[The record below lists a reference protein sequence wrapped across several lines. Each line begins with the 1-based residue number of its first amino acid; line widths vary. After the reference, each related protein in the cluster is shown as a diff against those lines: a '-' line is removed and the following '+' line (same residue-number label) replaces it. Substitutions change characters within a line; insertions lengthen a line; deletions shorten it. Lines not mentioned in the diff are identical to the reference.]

1 VVKNHFRLLLFLSFL
16 FLIPIST
23 VLSAEDPPWMLLEKG
38 KGEFENR
45 NITESLDY
53 LLQAVELDP
62 DYPEAEFWLGII
74 YEAQGQ
80 AVLAEE
86 QYRRAIDLS
95 IYLRVPQDRINYEYK
110 LAELLLNLGESRKSE
125 ALSILYG
132 IADSEGASTSAVI
145 SREHSYMELITGE
158 GIDDLFFLYR
168 DEVGFSLKARRI
180 LGEQAWDAGQY
191 RTSLLLSTRVILSML
206 TTAAERY
213 RLVHPE
219 WRFDI
224 DEDKDRQ
231 NPDRDVRF
239 PGKSDGLSDM
249 LFRVYSSDGALSE
262 WLEEEGFWPQ
272 LYLLSISLYA
282 EGFSENAESLWNLM
296 VNRNEISGE
305 ITALPEAGRWGQL
318 SRSQLMEPFISIGSI
333 SP

>member
-1 VVKNHFRLLLFLSFL
+1 VVKNHFRLLLLLL
-16 FLIPIST
+16 FFSVT
-23 VLSAEDPPWMLLEKG
+23 SVLTAEEPPWLLLERG
-38 KGEFENR
+38 RMEFENR
-45 NITESLDY
+45 NTTESLDL
-53 LLQAVELDP
+53 LLQAVETNP
-62 DYPEAEFWLGII
+62 YYPEAEYWLGRI

-95 IYLRVPQDRINYEYK
+95 IYLRVPQDRISYEYK
-110 LAELLLNLGESRKSE
+110 LADLLLNLGESREAE
-125 ALSILYG
+125 ALSLLYA
-132 IADSEGASTSAVI
+132 IADGEGSSTPAVI
-145 SREHSYMELITGE
+145 SREHSYMKLITVE
-158 GIDDLFFLYR
+158 GIDELFFLYR
-168 DEVGFSLKARRI
+168 DEIGPSLKARRI
-180 LGEQAWDAGQY
+180 LGEMAWDAGQY
-191 RTSLLLSTRVILSML
+191 RSSLLLSTRVILSML

-213 RLVHPE
+213 RMVHPE

-224 DEDKDRQ
+224 DAEKDRQ

-249 LFRVYSSDGALSE
+249 LLRVYSSDGDLSE

-282 EGFSENAESLWNLM
+282 EGFSENAESLWKLM
-296 VNRNEISGE
+296 VKLDEVSGE
-305 ITALPEAGRWGQL
+305 ITALPEAGRWGHL

>member
-1 VVKNHFRLLLFLSFL
+1 MVKNPFRLLLLLLYITVSF
-16 FLIPIST
+16 
-23 VLSAEDPPWMLLEKG
+23 VLSAEEPPWLLLERG
-38 KGEFENR
+38 KGEFEKR
-45 NITESLDY
+45 NITESLDL
-53 LLQAVELDP
+53 LLQAVEMDP
-62 DYPEAEFWLGII
+62 DYPEAEYWLGRI

-110 LAELLLNLGESRKSE
+110 LADLLLNLGESRRAE

-132 IADSEGASTSAVI
+132 IADSEGASTPSVI
-145 SREHSYMELITGE
+145 SREHSYMELITGD
-158 GIDDLFFLYR
+158 GIDELFYLYR
-168 DEVGFSLKARRI
+168 DEIGLSLKALRI
-180 LGEQAWDAGQY
+180 LGELSWETGQY
-191 RTSLLLSTRVILSML
+191 RSSLLLSTRVVLSMM

-213 RLVHPE
+213 RLLHPE

-224 DEDKDRQ
+224 DVEKDRQ
-231 NPDRDVRF
+231 NPDRDVRL
-239 PGKSDGLSDM
+239 PGKSDGISDF
-249 LFRVYSSDGALSE
+249 LYRINSINGDLPA

-282 EGFSENAESLWNLM
+282 EGFSENAESIWNLM
-296 VNRNEISGE
+296 IIRDDISGE

-318 SRSQLMEPFISIGSI
+318 SRSQLMEPFISTGSV